1 MTERCQG
8 RISFFVGI
16 RLFVIEKPPTDAD
29 VHTNTILTPLLSFRA
44 RRLPSPEKQSL
55 DRDRHR
61 LRWRRR
67 RRRESRRWPWERSCP
82 RCRFVPHGEFQTL
95 SRRHLNLTPS
105 KIDSSPDDM
114 LKTNGN
120 ARRSDALVPTPCF
133 HCSPGHLV
141 HAAKTMA
148 QARSTRADWG
158 DLPLSSPPP
167 SQCFCRFSQ
176 RGVQASDAR
185 FVPRHR
191 VVRSYP
197 REAFL
202 FPSKTVSAHDAI
214 GLASAETVCPYPPG
228 ELLSVLLQGNRGKL
242 LEKAETGCSADTYWF
257 PKRNYASLGCCLT
270 VAFRSPRERRFPLI
284 NRNRK
289 NG

>member
-158 DLPLSSPPP
+158 DLPLSSPLPP
-167 SQCFCRFSQ
+167 ANVFAGS
-176 RGVQASDAR
+176 
-185 FVPRHR
+185 
-191 VVRSYP
+191 RS
-197 REAFL
+197 AG
-202 FPSKTVSAHDAI
+202 SKPVMPVLLLVTVSCVPI
-214 GLASAETVCPYPPG
+214 
-228 ELLSVLLQGNRGKL
+228 
-242 LEKAETGCSADTYWF
+242 
-257 PKRNYASLGCCLT
+257 LG
-270 VAFRSPRERRFPLI
+270 RRFFFRPRPLVRTTRLDWPARRRCARI
-284 NRNRK
+284 LPVSFCPFYCKEIGGNY
-289 NG
+289 